1 MMDEA
6 NIENDVDQ
14 HEQHQGDAEAEAE
27 AQRVVA
33 DTDAKRQ
40 RHLKIMSVLGEK
52 EDFSFRT
59 RNKMDVLVEEFL
71 FKLEN
76 DIHDMFCVHE
86 DAAIDAD
93 IYLGLDSERD
103 TEKEVETTVRFFPDV
118 LTRRKQIGRAYYPI
132 QYLVA
137 YADNEDE
144 DINLMCNTKAASFIP
159 LLVRLAI
166 ELGLFEEQDRGGLL
180 CEDSAGSNILQNLVN
195 RNDGNQERHE
205 LVDTKY
211 LQVLIQL
218 RKIGLFKKE
227 DIQRYSLFAMLFLHD
242 DYHLS
247 EKILKF
253 LVEWDPT
260 ALLQAD
266 EHGWLPLNYAAAK
279 ENSIRGFQLLFQ
291 YGIFYYPKKIGISL
305 IFKKTEDDGTP
316 FESAC
321 GTPFESACIN
331 HGINEVLKVVEDT
344 LILYASSENS
354 QQLNIAEALIMAA
367 TDEHID
373 LDAVYFFIRR
383 QPDILWAMDNCNI
396 DNDNSNGK
404 NYENDNLSK
413 TKTNNPK
420 KRKRK
425 EKKKSDGDG
434 DDDDD

>member
-118 LTRRKQIGRAYYPI
+118 LTRRKEIKRSYYPI
-132 QYLVA
+132 QYLVE
-137 YADNEDE
+137 YADNVDE
-144 DINLMCNTKAASFIP
+144 DIHLMCNTKAASFIP

-180 CEDSAGSNILQNLVN
+180 CEDCVGNITLQNLVI
-195 RNDGNQERHE
+195 RNDGNNERHE
-205 LVDTKY
+205 LVETKY

-218 RKIGLFKKE
+218 RKMGLFKKE
-227 DIQRYSLFAMLFLHD
+227 DIQRYGLLVRLSLYD
-242 DYHLS
+242 DDHLLS

-266 EHGWLPLNYAAAK
+266 EDGWLPLHYAATK

-305 IFKKTEDDGTP
+305 IFKKTEEEDG
-316 FESAC
+316 C
-321 GTPFESACIN
+321 IPFESACIN
-331 HGINEVLKVVEDT
+331 HGINKVLKVVEDT

-367 TDEHID
+367 TDNNID